1 MAEPPLF
8 AGSILGLRT
17 WSVRIAR
24 DGDLRLCASYGDVLW
39 ESGGRWTEA
48 RCLSGPHATG
58 DPVPGAS
65 CSCGLYALHP
75 HLGHAREHEQ
85 MLWESDPLSPEQ
97 DALLELEQVI
107 GLVEAS
113 GRIEVHE
120 SGFRAER
127 ARPAVLLVGK
137 TWSAIRRRGVERV
150 ARLHRAEVLEIGQA
164 EELVEYC
171 EGRGGALDPESVAKL
186 LEPVEAARE
195 SFDEGGSGSTSL
207 PPPPPAEPE
216 GRARRI
222 LHGVGH
228 AVFVGFFGLLFVLWY
243 GMWAARGD
251 LDCRGHPLRLGRRAI
266 VEGAGESGAGL
277 GRPLEMPGR
286 RGRASETA
294 GSGAPPADR
303 GDQPLREGSRA
314 CDPGGRPRTE
324 GLIDGS
330 RGEDETA
337 AVPLAGAVHGPRPC
351 RVRSAPGR
359 SRRADH
365 LEAARRRQEGRRS
378 ADSIKVMTLPGPSRT
393 IIVEP
398 IKRPEHAPV
407 QPEPEPDPA
416 PIGA

>member
-39 ESGGRWTEA
+39 DRGGRWTEA

-75 HLGHAREHEQ
+75 HLGPARVHEQ
-85 MLWESDPLSPEQ
+85 MLWETDPLSPEQ
-97 DALLELEQVI
+97 DAILELDQVV

-150 ARLHRAEVLEIGQA
+150 ARLHRAEVLEIGRA

-171 EGRGGALDPESVAKL
+171 ERRGGALDPESVAKL

-207 PPPPPAEPE
+207 PPPPP
-216 GRARRI
+216 
-222 LHGVGH
+222 
-228 AVFVGFFGLLFVLWY
+228 
-243 GMWAARGD
+243 
-251 LDCRGHPLRLGRRAI
+251 RRA
-266 VEGAGESGAGL
+266 
-277 GRPLEMPGR
+277 
-286 RGRASETA
+286 
-294 GSGAPPADR
+294 
-303 GDQPLREGSRA
+303 
-314 CDPGGRPRTE
+314 
-324 GLIDGS
+324 
-330 RGEDETA
+330 
-337 AVPLAGAVHGPRPC
+337 
-351 RVRSAPGR
+351 
-359 SRRADH
+359 
-365 LEAARRRQEGRRS
+365 
-378 ADSIKVMTLPGPSRT
+378 
-393 IIVEP
+393 
-398 IKRPEHAPV
+398 
-407 QPEPEPDPA
+407 
-416 PIGA
+416 

>member
-1 MAEPPLF
+1 
-8 AGSILGLRT
+8 
-17 WSVRIAR
+17 
-24 DGDLRLCASYGDVLW
+24 
-39 ESGGRWTEA
+39 
-48 RCLSGPHATG
+48 
-58 DPVPGAS
+58 
-65 CSCGLYALHP
+65 
-75 HLGHAREHEQ
+75 
-85 MLWESDPLSPEQ
+85 MLWETDPPSPEQ
-97 DALLELEQVI
+97 DALLELDQVI
-107 GLVEAS
+107 GLVEAC

-127 ARPAVLLVGK
+127 ARLAVLLVGK
-137 TWSAIRRRGVERV
+137 KWSAIRCRGVERV

-171 EGRGGALDPESVAKL
+171 ERRGGALDPESVAKL
-186 LEPVEAARE
+186 LEPVDAARK

-207 PPPPPAEPE
+207 PPPPPTEPE

-228 AVFVGFFGLLFVLWY
+228 AVYVGFFGLFIVLWC
-243 GMWAARGD
+243 GMWAGLVISIAGVILFGWGDEPSWKAPAR
-251 LDCRGHPLRLGRRAI
+251 
-266 VEGAGESGAGL
+266 VERVS

-303 GDQPLREGSRA
+303 CDQPLRERPWA
-314 CDPGGRPRTE
+314 CDPGGRRRTE

-351 RVRSAPGR
+351 CVRTVASR

-365 LEAARRRQEGRRS
+365 L
-378 ADSIKVMTLPGPSRT
+378 
-393 IIVEP
+393 
-398 IKRPEHAPV
+398 
-407 QPEPEPDPA
+407 
-416 PIGA
+416 